1 MQSEV
6 SLEKGLKKSFQRLE
20 HAKKKD
26 GAAAAAAA
34 SESSQLPLQASQQQA
49 QAQAQKE
56 QEQEQEPPSW
66 EGIKSSW
73 STIWSV
79 LMETDKTAKYSD
91 EWRVSRE
98 HAMQNSLLGGSALLL
113 VSVVRRLVFKI

>member
-1 MQSEV
+1 LWQRVQSEV

-49 QAQAQKE
+49 QAQAQA
-56 QEQEQEPPSW
+56 QEPPSW
-66 EGIKSSW
+66 EGIQSSW

-79 LMETDKTAKYSD
+79 LMETDKTAKYGD